1 MKISCYNCLF
11 SLPQLKEP
19 GLPGVI
25 GHHVAKS
32 VVKDTRPE
40 IENVLNQHMY
50 VMVMLTVQE
59 GLLKNE
65 HVIHTIA
72 QVGV

>member
-1 MKISCYNCLF
+1 MT
-11 SLPQLKEP
+11 
-19 GLPGVI
+19 GVV

-59 GLLKNE
+59 ELLKNE